1 MAKQMRTAKGQHQAG
16 TFTTRAKQH
25 RAMVAKAMPFA
36 PAPTATKSSGATNGR
51 RTTGSSRGAA
61 TPGGALAR

>member
-1 MAKQMRTAKGQHQAG
+1 MAKQMRTAKGEHQAG

-36 PAPTATKSSGATNGR
+36 PAPTATGRSAATNGR
-51 RTTGSSRGAA
+51 RASTGRGAV